1 MDPISALKT
10 ASAASGGQLGMRPRL
25 DVVAARPPAEP
36 AANDTSAP
44 VPQPQEN
51 WLSEQ
56 DFMRTLELVDRACHD
71 LKASE
76 ERVRKLEAD
85 HERLLEHAAKKFEEA
100 QELIHLAEERAEFAE
115 QWARSLEERTARA
128 EARAAEAEERANAQ
142 EEWLARIK
150 RSIERVGTR

>member
-1 MDPISALKT
+1 MNPISALT
-10 ASAASGGQLGMRPRL
+10 SASAASGQVGMRPRF
-25 DVVAARPPAEP
+25 DVVEVPPAKEP
-36 AANDTSAP
+36 AANDTLPPAP
-44 VPQPQEN
+44 HREEN

-56 DFMRTLELVDRACHD
+56 DFIRTLELVDRACHD

-76 ERVRKLEAD
+76 ERVRILEAD
-85 HERLLEHAAKKFEEA
+85 REQLLKHAAEKFEEA
-100 QELIHLAEERAEFAE
+100 QDIIQSAEERAVFAE